1 MRCELTQIQIQMLK
15 LIAAGL
21 STNEIAD
28 ARKIAVKTV
37 KYHITVLNRKL
48 KTRNRPQLA
57 LWWFRN
63 SKYFVEVKKRNKKSV
78 YTTPPKNIPEVPKNM
93 LELPVGKY
101 QIITLVGA

>member
-1 MRCELTQIQIQMLK
+1 MKQELTQRQIKILK

-21 STNEIAD
+21 STDEIA
-28 ARKIAVKTV
+28 ASRGIAPKTV
-37 KYHITVLNRKL
+37 KYHITELNRKL
-48 KTRNRPQLA
+48 KTKNRLQLA

-63 SKYFVEVKKRNKKSV
+63 SKDYTAVKKRNKKPSV
-78 YTTPPKNIPEVPKNM
+78 VPKNIPEVPKNM